1 MDNQMSLN
9 SSNKDSYLFLIN
21 LMIFINSVNKQV
33 LTRVESL
40 IKILLIIIYI
50 QLYCL

>member
-1 MDNQMSLN
+1 MNSRQYGQSDVSLN

-33 LTRVESL
+33 LT
-40 IKILLIIIYI
+40 
-50 QLYCL
+50 